1 MMTTT
6 LSELSRVASTLVA
19 GLAIAVG
26 SGCDSTPSPAA
37 SDAAIIDDG
46 TPEALLASLKSAANR
61 SLSGYYTALR
71 DATDCE
77 ALPEICRLLTARADS
92 ARELLA
98 LRNAM
103 VDAYGDAGAVA
114 GSEMLRGAFLEQF
127 DEIEHA
133 SVFAGSGDLAMLR
146 LGTSVYR
153 MRRIGGAWR
162 IVQFPDPPYD
172 PVASAEAIEIVV
184 ARAKRIR
191 ADVEAG
197 RVPSLQ
203 DLELKLASL
212 AGN

>member
-1 MMTTT
+1 
-6 LSELSRVASTLVA
+6 VAVAVLGA
-19 GLAIAVG
+19 GLTLAAG
-26 SGCDSTPSPAA
+26 CESTPSATSGEVAAFDDSTPES
-37 SDAAIIDDG
+37 
-46 TPEALLASLKSAANR
+46 LLASLKSAANR
-61 SLSGYYTALR
+61 SLSGYYEGMR

-77 ALPEICRLLTARADS
+77 ALPEMCRLLTARADS

-103 VDAYGDAGAVA
+103 VEAYGDAGAVA

-133 SVFAGSGDLAMLR
+133 SVFSGSFDVANLR
-146 LGTSVYR
+146 IGTSVYR
-153 MRRIGGAWR
+153 MRRVGGAWR

-191 ADVEAG
+191 ADVEDG
-197 RVPSLQ
+197 SVPSLQ
-203 DLELKLASL
+203 DLELKLATL
-212 AGN
+212 TGG

>member
-1 MMTTT
+1 MTTFSRRLTGSVAVAVLGAGLT
-6 LSELSRVASTLVA
+6 LAAGCESTPSAASTEVA
-19 GLAIAVG
+19 AFD
-26 SGCDSTPSPAA
+26 DSTPES
-37 SDAAIIDDG
+37 
-46 TPEALLASLKSAANR
+46 LLASLKSAANR
-61 SLSGYYTALR
+61 SLSGYYEGMR

-77 ALPEICRLLTARADS
+77 ALPEMCRLLTARADS

-103 VDAYGDAGAVA
+103 VEAYGDAGAVA

-133 SVFAGSGDLAMLR
+133 SVFSGSGDVAILR
-146 LGTSVYR
+146 IGTSVYR

-191 ADVEAG
+191 ADVEDG
-197 RVPSLQ
+197 SVPSLQ

>member
-1 MMTTT
+1 MTTISRLTGSVVVAILGAGLT
-6 LSELSRVASTLVA
+6 LAAGCESTPSAASTEVA
-19 GLAIAVG
+19 AFD
-26 SGCDSTPSPAA
+26 DSTPES
-37 SDAAIIDDG
+37 
-46 TPEALLASLKSAANR
+46 LLASLKSAANR
-61 SLSGYYTALR
+61 SLSGYYKGMR
-71 DATDCE
+71 DATDCD
-77 ALPEICRLLTARADS
+77 ALPEMCRLLTARADS

-103 VDAYGDAGAVA
+103 VEAYGDAGAVA

-133 SVFAGSGDLAMLR
+133 SVFSGSGDAFLR
-146 LGTSVYR
+146 IGASVYR
-153 MRRIGGAWR
+153 MRRVGGAWR

-191 ADVEAG
+191 ADVEDG
-197 RVPSLQ
+197 SVPSLQ
-203 DLELKLASL
+203 ELELKLASL

>member
-1 MMTTT
+1 MTTF
-6 LSELSRVASTLVA
+6 SRRLTGSVAVAVLGA
-19 GLAIAVG
+19 GLALAA
-26 SGCDSTPSPAA
+26 GCESTPSATSTEVAAFDDSTPES
-37 SDAAIIDDG
+37 
-46 TPEALLASLKSAANR
+46 LLASLKSAANR
-61 SLSGYYTALR
+61 SLSGYYEAMR
-71 DATDCE
+71 DATDCD
-77 ALPEICRLLTARADS
+77 ALPEMCRLLTARADS

-103 VDAYGDAGAVA
+103 VEAYGDAGAVA

-133 SVFAGSGDLAMLR
+133 SVFSGRRERAILR
-146 LGTSVYR
+146 IGTSVYR
-153 MRRIGGAWR
+153 MRRVGGAWR

-191 ADVEAG
+191 ADVEDG
-197 RVPSLQ
+197 SVPSLQ

-212 AGN
+212 AGG

>member
-1 MMTTT
+1 MTTISRLRGSVVVAILGAGIT
-6 LSELSRVASTLVA
+6 LAAGCESTPAATSGEVAA
-19 GLAIAVG
+19 YD
-26 SGCDSTPSPAA
+26 DSTPES
-37 SDAAIIDDG
+37 
-46 TPEALLASLKSAANR
+46 LLASLKSAANR
-61 SLSGYYTALR
+61 SLSGYYEAMR
-71 DATDCE
+71 DATDCD
-77 ALPEICRLLTARADS
+77 ALPEMCRLLAARADS

-103 VDAYGDAGAVA
+103 VEAYGDAGAVA

-127 DEIEHA
+127 DEIERA
-133 SVFAGSGDLAMLR
+133 SVFTGSGDARLR
-146 LGTSVYR
+146 IGASVYR

-191 ADVEAG
+191 ADVEDG
-197 RVPSLQ
+197 SVPSLQ